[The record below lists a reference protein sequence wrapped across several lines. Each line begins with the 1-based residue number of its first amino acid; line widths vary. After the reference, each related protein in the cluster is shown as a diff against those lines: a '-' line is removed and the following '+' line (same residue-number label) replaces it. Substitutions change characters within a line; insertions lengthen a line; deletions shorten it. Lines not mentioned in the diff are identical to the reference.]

1 MGKKQFIVFG
11 IGRFGAS
18 LAKTLCEMGHEVLAI
33 DTEEDAVRDIAP
45 YVTQAMQMDATDDD
59 APSRL
64 GLHNFDAAVVAIGT
78 NVRDS
83 IMVSLLCKEAGI
95 PRVIAKAIDDKH
107 AKVLYKMGV
116 DRVVFP
122 EREMGTRVA
131 HTLAMPNILDVIA
144 LNGKNAM
151 ESVKVPRSW
160 IGRTLPELDVR
171 RKTGVSVISVER
183 GGSMLVDLHPDFTFL
198 EGDVL
203 TLVGAVDEIQK
214 IAEKD

>member
-1 MGKKQFIVFG
+1 MAKKQFIVFG

-45 YVTQAMQMDATDDD
+45 YVTQAIQMDATDDD
-59 APSRL
+59 APARL

-83 IMVSLLCKEAGI
+83 IMISLLCKEAGI

-122 EREMGTRVA
+122 EREMGARVA

-151 ESVKVPRSW
+151 ESVKVPHSW

-171 RKTGVSVISVER
+171 RKIGVSVISVER

-214 IAEKD
+214 LAEKD